1 MHKDTAGAAKLGV
14 FVYVYRNPLSGNAF
28 AFTLMLRSTLLFLS
42 LPLVLPV
49 LGLSRTTPPAGAIV
63 VRQTGAAGGQF
74 TTISAA
80 MASLS
85 GTDPAIVFIYPGTY
99 NEQVNITHP
108 ALTIM
113 GSSTDTGS
121 YKQNS
126 VTITHNLNAQDN
138 GGNDACATVRAT
150 SAASNLKIY
159 NVNIVNS
166 YGAGKQATALS
177 AKSTQQGFYGLSIT
191 GYQDTLL
198 ADGGGYQYY
207 SNCYIEGAVD
217 YIYGSASAWFG
228 ECTLA
233 SNGGGAITANSRDST
248 TDPTYYVIDSST
260 ITSGTSA
267 SLVGDVYLGRP
278 WRMYARVV
286 FQNSVL
292 PNLINAAGYTT
303 LAAGATPIYNE
314 FGNTGAGA
322 NTLKRVMYTPIS
334 AAITHAQV
342 LGANYSAWIDGT
354 Y

>member
-1 MHKDTAGAAKLGV
+1 MLFVTLISLFALPTA
-14 FVYVYRNPLSGNAF
+14 F
-28 AFTLMLRSTLLFLS
+28 
-42 LPLVLPV
+42 
-49 LGLSRTTPPAGAIV
+49 GLSRTTPPAGAIV
-63 VRQTGAAGGQF
+63 VRQTGAAAGQF

-85 GTDPAIVFIYPGTY
+85 GTAAATVFIFPGTY

-108 ALTIM
+108 NLQIM
-113 GSSTDTGS
+113 GSTTDTGT
-121 YKQNS
+121 YKQNT

-150 SAASNLKIY
+150 TAASNLRIY

-166 YGAGKQATALS
+166 FGPGKQATALS
-177 AKSTQQGFYGLSIT
+177 ATGTQQGFYGLSVT

-198 ADGGGYQYY
+198 ADGGGAVRYQYY
-207 SNCYIEGAVD
+207 SNCFIEGAVD

-228 ECTLA
+228 ECTIA
-233 SNGGGAITANSRDST
+233 SNGGGAITANSRNSA

-260 ITSGTSA
+260 ITSATTT

-278 WRMYARVV
+278 WRVFARVV

-292 PNLINAAGYTT
+292 PNLINPIGYSQ
-303 LAAGATPIYNE
+303 LAANPTPIYSE

-322 NTLKRVMYTPIS
+322 DTSKRVMYTPIS
-334 AAITHAQV
+334 AQIVHAQV
-342 LGANYSAWIDGT
+342 LGANYTAWIDSSF
-354 Y
+354 

>member
-1 MHKDTAGAAKLGV
+1 MLLAALISL
-14 FVYVYRNPLSGNAF
+14 LSIPAAF
-28 AFTLMLRSTLLFLS
+28 A
-42 LPLVLPV
+42 V
-49 LGLSRTTPPAGAIV
+49 SRTTPPAGAIV
-63 VRQTGAAGGQF
+63 VRQTGATAGQF
-74 TTISAA
+74 TTVGAA

-85 GTDPAIVFIYPGTY
+85 STAPATVFIFPGTY

-108 ALTIM
+108 SLTIM
-113 GSSTDTGS
+113 GSTTDTGS
-121 YKQNS
+121 YKQNT

-150 SAASNLKIY
+150 SAATNLRIY

-166 YGAGKQATALS
+166 FGPGKQATALS
-177 AKSTQQGFYGLSIT
+177 ATGTRQGFYGLSVT

-198 ADGGGYQYY
+198 ADGGGALRYQYY

-228 ECTLA
+228 ECTIA

-248 TDPTYYVIDSST
+248 TDPSYYVIDSSV
-260 ITSGTSA
+260 ITSAIST

-278 WRMYARVV
+278 WRMYARVI

-303 LAAGATPIYNE
+303 LAAGATPIYSE
-314 FGNTGAGA
+314 IDNTGAGA
-322 NTLKRVMYTPIS
+322 NTSKRVMYTPMTTP
-334 AAITHAQV
+334 ITHAQV
-342 LGANYSAWIDGT
+342 LGSDYNTWLDESF
-354 Y
+354 